1 VHAATSQAIIGADCA
16 GTPIIDAV
24 TDSLFVAGMST
35 PDGGNTV
42 RQLISRVNVYTGQI
56 GWVVDVAA
64 SEW

>member
-1 VHAATSQAIIGADCA
+1 MHAATSLAIGADCA

-42 RQLISRVNVYTGQI
+42 RQLIWRVNMYTGQI
-56 GWVVDVAA
+56 GWVVDVAE